1 MVGEVIILSIIGI
14 MGAATIMVTGI
25 GALVIYVAIK
35 EIKEEP

>member
-25 GALVIYVAIK
+25 GALVICVAMK
-35 EIKEEP
+35 EAIEES